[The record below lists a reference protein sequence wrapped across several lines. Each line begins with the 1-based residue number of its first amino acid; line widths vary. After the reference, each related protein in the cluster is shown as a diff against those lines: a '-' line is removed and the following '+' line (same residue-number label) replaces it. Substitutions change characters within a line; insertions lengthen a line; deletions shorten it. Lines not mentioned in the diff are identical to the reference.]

1 MYLHEIA
8 GEAFYSLVARHHAAS
23 PRRSLREK
31 NRALLGRTDV
41 RINPQLP
48 CMLKH
53 VAKQTSI
60 DAERLLF
67 DGTCFPVVGS
77 CLQDNKKQSKT

>member
-48 CMLKH
+48 CMLKQNSE
-53 VAKQTSI
+53 QT
-60 DAERLLF
+60 
-67 DGTCFPVVGS
+67 TVY
-77 CLQDNKKQSKT
+77 

>member
-31 NRALLGRTDV
+31 NRDLLGRTDV
-41 RINPQLP
+41 RINPQLH
-48 CMLKH
+48 CMLKQ

-67 DGTCFPVVGS
+67 DGTCF
-77 CLQDNKKQSKT
+77 LYRTKIIR